1 MIVFIHT
8 CSTDNDCSNCCLS
21 HTLVHFHSV
30 LHHVSELSLPVPVC
44 SICSSSLSFPLLPA
58 APAIPPCPPHPSL
71 LSLALS
77 ACVSLEMVT
86 AVTEDGMLFDNN
98 CLCPLREQGRDLS
111 VNTILYTAEHRAG
124 QQGGCDKDGWVWCF
138 MSFISIYCGD
148 RQRQR
153 KIIEI
158 RYKTV
163 KT

>member
-1 MIVFIHT
+1 MQHRQ
-8 CSTDNDCSNCCLS
+8 CLS

-30 LHHVSELSLPVPVC
+30 LHHVSQLWAFFTCPLFVLSLLPSAPC
-44 SICSSSLSFPLLPA
+44 S
-58 APAIPPCPPHPSL
+58 PCPPHPSL

-77 ACVSLEMVT
+77 ACVSPETVT

-111 VNTILYTAEHRAG
+111 VDSILYTAEHRAG
-124 QQGGCDKDGWVWCF
+124 QQGGCDKERWVWCF

-148 RQRQR
+148 RQRQSE
-153 KIIEI
+153 IIEI
-158 RYKTV
+158 RDKIV